1 MSSSSPVSGVSAK
14 RFYGACR
21 FGQMHVYAAQPAA
34 GAGDKTA
41 LVCFHSSPLSGV
53 EFRLF
58 QCRMATDRIVLC
70 PDTPGFG
77 GSDVPPRVPTIP
89 DYAGAMADMLEDA
102 GYGPKGRGAVDLLGT
117 HTGTLIATELACA
130 RPDLVRN
137 VILSSIA
144 LFSDAQ
150 RADMRQR
157 YGGPQPLLTDPGFV
171 PKAFQESVIA
181 GHADQTAERRL
192 AFFAERLRAGT
203 TSWYGPEASLSYD
216 PIPRLK
222 TMAQPVLLL
231 VVRDILAQNTR
242 DAMAFVPKVTLK
254 DLEAVTTNAP
264 WDAQA
269 DLLAA
274 TVRGYLDEA

>member
-1 MSSSSPVSGVSAK
+1 MNSSSPVSGVTAR

-21 FGQMHVYAAQPAA
+21 FGQIHVQAAQPAA
-34 GAGDKTA
+34 GPGAKTA
-41 LVCFHSSPLSGV
+41 VACFHTSPLSGV

-58 QCRMATDRIVLC
+58 QSRLAADRVVLC

-102 GYGPKGRGAVDLLGT
+102 GYGPKGRGPVDLLGT
-117 HTGTLIATELACA
+117 HTGSLIAAELAAA
-130 RPDLVRN
+130 RPDLVRK
-137 VILSSIA
+137 VVLSSLA

-150 RADMRQR
+150 RAEMLQR
-157 YGGPQPLLTDPGFV
+157 YGGPQPLLTDPNFV
-171 PKAFQESVIA
+171 PKAFQQSVIA
-181 GHADQTAERRL
+181 GHADQSAERRL
-192 AFFAERLRAGT
+192 EFFAERLRAGT
-203 TSWYGPEASLSYD
+203 TSWYGPEASLTYD

-231 VVRDILAQNTR
+231 VVKDILAQNTR
-242 DAMAFVPKVTLK
+242 DAAALVPTGMLT

-269 DLLAA
+269 DLLASA
-274 TVRGYLDEA
+274 VRGFLDGA